1 MTPQD
6 HQEFLVNLGFLLKKY
21 YYNFYDYYYLY
32 ATIMEQDYHLLY
44 ANKNVT
50 KLRGG
55 WQETLYTSQLA
66 DEMEFIIYQLYK
78 INILNNKD
86 LKEMKSDLENYLFFR
101 IEKKEKIK
109 TYFIKLLYYFSAN
122 FESAYKDIFTEIED
136 EVYKSYK
143 SYISILN
150 NIYISLEIL
159 ALILY
164 LIFFIANNY
173 FLFYSNEIII
183 KNVIFLF
190 LDYNEDKSKYK
201 NNNNINIVNLKL
213 LEFKKINDDFD
224 LNRFEIYS
232 KNLDNIN
239 QNKTI
244 DLSDKINYSD
254 DKKNNN
260 DKKSRKNLNFTKP
273 KNTSSKNNIVYNDDN
288 QNGKKKDKDNNY
300 KQMNNSNYMNNIFD
314 SKNKG
319 TNNSSHNYL
328 MESNSQFFRDKLNN
342 NNSINASKEL
352 MANSINYSS
361 SSNSKRNIKEKGKNL
376 EKEENIEDNN
386 NIKDI
391 ILNKSNKP
399 NIFLIKIYMV
409 LMILIIVI
417 ITIFSIYKIIYTI
430 SFNTKFNTFFS
441 DFSVISNRYSILY
454 NYFNVF
460 RTILISPENKRKELL
475 IDYME
480 KMKDY
485 YEKQNTLFVNILSS
499 NMDTY
504 TEIINLFDLLTET
517 KNNPVEKIKEII
529 CTNHTACL
537 AYLNS
542 PKNIVGSGVDFAY
555 KICINNIDNLYLNY
569 KGLDDNKN
577 ITEIISTII
586 NTQSLEFTNI
596 GLSLNNMFF
605 YVKEKIFDCFRTDV
619 TNFNESFDYNI
630 STLNI
635 ISIIVSILNFLFVI
649 IIIFLTISN
658 YSKPIKESSYRINCS
673 FTFIRNYSL
682 TN

>member
-1 MTPQD
+1 
-6 HQEFLVNLGFLLKKY
+6 
-21 YYNFYDYYYLY
+21 
-32 ATIMEQDYHLLY
+32 
-44 ANKNVT
+44 
-50 KLRGG
+50 
-55 WQETLYTSQLA
+55 
-66 DEMEFIIYQLYK
+66 
-78 INILNNKD
+78 
-86 LKEMKSDLENYLFFR
+86 
-101 IEKKEKIK
+101 
-109 TYFIKLLYYFSAN
+109 
-122 FESAYKDIFTEIED
+122 
-136 EVYKSYK
+136 
-143 SYISILN
+143 
-150 NIYISLEIL
+150 
-159 ALILY
+159 
-164 LIFFIANNY
+164 
-173 FLFYSNEIII
+173 
-183 KNVIFLF
+183 
-190 LDYNEDKSKYK
+190 
-201 NNNNINIVNLKL
+201 
-213 LEFKKINDDFD
+213 
-224 LNRFEIYS
+224 
-232 KNLDNIN
+232 
-239 QNKTI
+239 
-244 DLSDKINYSD
+244 
-254 DKKNNN
+254 
-260 DKKSRKNLNFTKP
+260 
-273 KNTSSKNNIVYNDDN
+273 
-288 QNGKKKDKDNNY
+288 
-300 KQMNNSNYMNNIFD
+300 MNNSNYMNNIFD

-517 KNNPVEKIKEII
+517 KNNPAEKIKEII

-537 AYLNS
+537 AYLKS
-542 PKNIVGSGVDFAY
+542 PKSIVGSGVDFAY
-555 KICINNIDNLYLNY
+555 KICINYIDNLYSNY

-605 YVKEKIFDCFRTDV
+605 YVKEKIFDCFWTDV

-630 STLNI
+630 SALNI

-673 FTFIRNYSL
+673 FTFIINYF
-682 TN
+682 N